1 VSLRRKDSVHDG
13 FHDLIEISFISGE
26 GGKMLSQQPGH
37 DASISKT
44 AKAWRLFGRRGPLPL
59 SSRLALSA
67 IALLA
72 ALVVIVAT
80 PATTSAL
87 NFGVAFRNYSVGDV
101 EYVKRSGASVYR
113 LPLNYTCTSG
123 GKWGSFD
130 SIVDAAWQ
138 RGITVLPILFRT
150 TPECEGPNLQTRFLV
165 SSDPDWNSWWI
176 WTKQAVERYGVNGT
190 FWAGKAN
197 PKPITAWEVWNE
209 PNLKANNPLLGGEE
223 KVQPENYGNFLVA
236 TAAAVQKGA
245 EERKAPSPTVLFGGL
260 FMTGAGGGEY
270 NSFLEKAYNVPG
282 VYSSYHGLSIHPYPF
297 AAKVSGL
304 KAEIEDVRKKLNS
317 LPWGP
322 SRTLWVTE
330 MGWPTPASVELGVSE
345 SEQASLLAEAFG
357 WLKGAAG
364 ANLISLVTWYNLQDW
379 GAGSHWDEHMGLRR
393 LDGTYRPAWFAFQEQ
408 VGAPRWPTPGPR
420 VRAAYSDASQA
431 NSVSGWQFGSESGWQ
446 QMFLWGHEVAPGTRP
461 AILWYAETPH
471 IFYVD
476 ASRGNQITEWSW
488 NAITGWQQRFLE
500 TDPVAAGS
508 SPSAVIVN
516 GVPQIYFSD
525 AATNR
530 AISALVFNSVTNSWT
545 QTRFY
550 GDPVAVNSSPSAIVN
565 SGGNAQVYFADA
577 AKGNTIAVWT
587 WTPTALVQQF
597 FYGDPVAAG
606 SSPSAIRNN
615 TEAQIYFADSAKG
628 NTIAVWTWG
637 PTYLRQSFFYG
648 DAVAAGTSPSATPN
662 NGQPQVYFVNAS
674 TNNSLGLWQWSATL
688 EQIRLY
694 GHPVTTGSSP
704 GT

>member
-1 VSLRRKDSVHDG
+1 MKALGPARTKGLEVEPQALTELSIAISIFLSILKMAMQSEKGDAMNSNANFWKFSRRYVQ
-13 FHDLIEISFISGE
+13 LI
-26 GGKMLSQQPGH
+26 P
-37 DASISKT
+37 
-44 AKAWRLFGRRGPLPL
+44 R
-59 SSRLALSA
+59 SRLMLGLLSA
-67 IALLA
+67 LI
-72 ALVVIVAT
+72 ALVVTAA
-80 PATTSAL
+80 PASAL
-87 NFGVAFRNYSVGDV
+87 NFGVAWRNYSLGDL
-101 EYVKRSGASVYR
+101 EYVKRSGATVYR
-113 LPLNYTCTSG
+113 VDLNYTCTSG

-130 SIVDAAWQ
+130 SVVEAAWQ
-138 RGITVLPILFRT
+138 RGVTILPVLIRS
-150 TPECEGPNLQTRFLV
+150 TPTCEGPDQKARFLTPA
-165 SSDPDWNSWWI
+165 DPDWNSWWI
-176 WTKQAVERYGVNGT
+176 WTKQAVERYGVNGS
-190 FWAGKAN
+190 FWVGKSN
-197 PKPITAWEVWNE
+197 SKPITAWEVWNE
-209 PNLKANNPLLGGEE
+209 PNLPVNNPLLGGEE

-260 FMTGAGGGEY
+260 FMTGGGEY

-322 SRTLWVTE
+322 SRTLWITE
-330 MGWPTPASVELGVSE
+330 MGWPTPESINLGVKE
-345 SEQASLLAEAFG
+345 SEQATLLAEAFN
-357 WLKGAAG
+357 WLKGAAQ
-364 ANLISLVTWYNLQDW
+364 ANLISLVTWYNLQDS
-379 GAGSHWDEHMGLRR
+379 GAGSDWDEHMGLRR

-420 VRAAYSDASQA
+420 VRAAYPDASQA
-431 NSVSGWQFGSESGWQ
+431 NSISGWQFGSESGWQ

-461 AILWYAETPH
+461 AILWYDETPH
-471 IFYVD
+471 VFYVD

-500 TDPVAAGS
+500 TDPVATGS
-508 SPSAVIVN
+508 SPSAVIVK
-516 GVPQIYFSD
+516 GVPQLYFSD

-565 SGGNAQVYFADA
+565 SSGNAQVYFADA

-587 WTPTALVQQF
+587 WTPTSLVQQF

-615 TEAQIYFADSAKG
+615 SEAQVYFADAAKS

-648 DAVAAGTSPSATPN
+648 DSVAAGTSPSATPN
-662 NGQPQVYFVNAS
+662 GGQPQVYFVNAS
-674 TNNSLGLWQWSATL
+674 TNNSLALWQWGATL
-688 EQIRLY
+688 DQIRLY